1 MSVRIF
7 YARKCIF
14 PLLMSKGTM
23 TGKKETMKLTRICNT
38 SSIDFYAADLTMEL
52 ALPLAPTLLS
62 AGFPS
67 PAEDHL
73 ELKLDLNRA
82 LVSHPNAT
90 FYGRVKGAS
99 MIDAGIE
106 EGDIL
111 VIDKSLEPKDND
123 IAVCF
128 LDGEF
133 TVKRISRKED
143 GLYLVPANS
152 EFKAVR
158 IGDESDFLVWGI
170 VTYVI
175 HKAR

>member
-1 MSVRIF
+1 M
-7 YARKCIF
+7 
-14 PLLMSKGTM
+14 
-23 TGKKETMKLTRICNT
+23 
-38 SSIDFYAADLTMEL
+38 DFYAADLTTGLE
-52 ALPLAPTLLS
+52 LPLASTFIS

-73 ELKLDLNRA
+73 ELKLDLNRE
-82 LVSHPNAT
+82 LVRHPNAT
-90 FYGRVKGAS
+90 FYGRVKGSS
-99 MIDAGIE
+99 MVDAGIG

-111 VIDKSLEPKDND
+111 VIDKSLEPKDGD

-133 TVKRISRKED
+133 TVKRIANREE
-143 GLYLVPANS
+143 GLYLMPANDEFRPIRITEES
-152 EFKAVR
+152 EFQ
-158 IGDESDFLVWGI
+158 VWGI

>member
-1 MSVRIF
+1 
-7 YARKCIF
+7 
-14 PLLMSKGTM
+14 
-23 TGKKETMKLTRICNT
+23 MKLTRICKT
-38 SSIDFYAADLTMEL
+38 PRMDFYAADLTTEL
-52 ALPLAPTLLS
+52 ELPLASTSIS

-82 LVSHPNAT
+82 LIRHPNAT
-90 FYGRVKGAS
+90 FSGRVKGSS
-99 MIDAGIE
+99 MIDAGIV

-111 VIDKSLEPKDND
+111 VIDKSLDPKEGD

-133 TVKRISRKED
+133 TVKRISSRED
-143 GLYLVPANS
+143 GLYLMPANDEFQPIRITEES
-152 EFKAVR
+152 EFQ
-158 IGDESDFLVWGI
+158 IWGI
-170 VTYVI
+170 VTYII

>member
-1 MSVRIF
+1 MRL
-7 YARKCIF
+7 A
-14 PLLMSKGTM
+14 
-23 TGKKETMKLTRICNT
+23 RICT
-38 SSIDFYAADLTMEL
+38 TPSIEFFTADLTTALE
-52 ALPLAPTLLS
+52 LPLAATGIS

-82 LVSHPNAT
+82 LVRHPNAT
-90 FYGRVKGAS
+90 FYGRVKGSS
-99 MIDAGIE
+99 MIDAGIG

-111 VIDKSLEPKDND
+111 VIDKSLDPKDGD

-133 TVKRISRKED
+133 TVKRISSRVD
-143 GLYLVPANS
+143 GLYLMPANEEFKPIRIAEES
-152 EFKAVR
+152 EFQ
-158 IGDESDFLVWGI
+158 VWGI

>member
-1 MSVRIF
+1 
-7 YARKCIF
+7 
-14 PLLMSKGTM
+14 
-23 TGKKETMKLTRICNT
+23 MKLTRICNT
-38 SSIDFYAADLTMEL
+38 PRLDFYAADLTTGLE
-52 ALPLAPTLLS
+52 LPLASTFIS

-67 PAEDHL
+67 PADDHL

-82 LVSHPNAT
+82 LIRHPNAT
-90 FYGRVKGAS
+90 FYGRVKGSS

-111 VIDKSLEPKDND
+111 VIDKSLDPKDGD

-133 TVKRISRKED
+133 TVKRISKQED
-143 GLYLVPANS
+143 GLFLMPANDEFQPIRIS
-152 EFKAVR
+152 E
-158 IGDESDFLVWGI
+158 ESDFQVWGI
-170 VTYVI
+170 VTYII

>member
-1 MSVRIF
+1 MNRTI
-7 YARKCIF
+7 A
-14 PLLMSKGTM
+14 
-23 TGKKETMKLTRICNT
+23 MKLTRICHT
-38 SSIDFYAADLTMEL
+38 PRMDFYAADLATEL
-52 ALPLAPTLLS
+52 ELPLASTFIS

-82 LVSHPNAT
+82 LVRHPNAT
-90 FYGRVKGAS
+90 FYGRVKGSS
-99 MIDAGIE
+99 MIEAGIE

-111 VIDKSLEPKDND
+111 VIDKSLDPKEGD

-133 TVKRISRKED
+133 TVKRISNRAD
-143 GLYLVPANS
+143 GLYLMPANDEFAPIRISEES
-152 EFKAVR
+152 EFQ
-158 IGDESDFLVWGI
+158 VWGI
-170 VTYVI
+170 VTYII

>member
-1 MSVRIF
+1 MRL
-7 YARKCIF
+7 A
-14 PLLMSKGTM
+14 
-23 TGKKETMKLTRICNT
+23 RICT
-38 SSIDFYAADLTMEL
+38 TPSIEFYSADLATEL
-52 ALPLAPTLLS
+52 ELPLAATGIS

-82 LVSHPNAT
+82 LVRHPNAT
-90 FYGRVKGAS
+90 FYGRVKGSS

-111 VIDKSLEPKDND
+111 VIDKSLDPKEGDV
-123 IAVCF
+123 AVCF

-133 TVKRISRKED
+133 TVKRISRRED
-143 GLYLVPANS
+143 GLYLMPANEEFSPIRIAEES
-152 EFKAVR
+152 EFR
-158 IGDESDFLVWGI
+158 VWGI

>member
-1 MSVRIF
+1 
-7 YARKCIF
+7 
-14 PLLMSKGTM
+14 
-23 TGKKETMKLTRICNT
+23 MKLTRICNT
-38 SSIDFYAADLTMEL
+38 SRMDFYAADLTTEL
-52 ALPLAPTLLS
+52 ELPLAATFIS

-82 LVSHPNAT
+82 LIRHPNAT
-90 FYGRVKGAS
+90 FYGRVKGSS
-99 MIDAGIE
+99 MIDAGIG

-111 VIDKSLEPKDND
+111 VIDKSLDPKDGD

-133 TVKRISRKED
+133 TVKRISRQEEA
-143 GLYLVPANS
+143 LYLMPANE
-152 EFKAVR
+152 EFQPIL
-158 IGDESDFLVWGI
+158 IGEERDFQVWGI
-170 VTYVI
+170 VTYII

>member
-1 MSVRIF
+1 
-7 YARKCIF
+7 
-14 PLLMSKGTM
+14 
-23 TGKKETMKLTRICNT
+23 MKLMKMYNS
-38 SSIDFYAADLTMEL
+38 SSIDFYSADMMTEL
-52 ALPLAPTLLS
+52 ELPLASSAIS

-73 ELKLDLNRA
+73 ELKLDLNKELIR
-82 LVSHPNAT
+82 HPSAT
-90 FYGRVKGAS
+90 FYGRVKGYS
-99 MIDAGIE
+99 MVDAGID

-111 VIDKSLEPKDND
+111 VIDKSLDPKEGD

-133 TVKRISRKED
+133 TVKRIGKQGGRMC
-143 GLYLVPANS
+143 LMPANE
-152 EFKAVR
+152 EFDPIPVTGENEF
-158 IGDESDFLVWGI
+158 IVWGI

>member
-1 MSVRIF
+1 
-7 YARKCIF
+7 
-14 PLLMSKGTM
+14 
-23 TGKKETMKLTRICNT
+23 MKIYN
-38 SSIDFYAADLTMEL
+38 SPSIDFYSADLMTEL
-52 ALPLAPTLLS
+52 ELPLASSEIS

-73 ELKLDLNRA
+73 ELKLDLNKELIR
-82 LVSHPNAT
+82 HPSAT
-90 FYGRVKGAS
+90 FYGRVKGYS
-99 MIDAGIE
+99 MVDAGID

-111 VIDKSLEPKDND
+111 VIDKSLDPKEGD

-133 TVKRISRKED
+133 TVKRIGKQGGRMS
-143 GLYLVPANS
+143 LMPANE
-152 EFKAVR
+152 EFEPIPVTGENEF
-158 IGDESDFLVWGI
+158 IVWGI

>member
-1 MSVRIF
+1 
-7 YARKCIF
+7 
-14 PLLMSKGTM
+14 
-23 TGKKETMKLTRICNT
+23 MKLMKIYN
-38 SSIDFYAADLTMEL
+38 SPSIDFYSADLMTEL
-52 ALPLAPTLLS
+52 ELPLASSEIS

-73 ELKLDLNRA
+73 ELKLDLNKELIR
-82 LVSHPNAT
+82 HPSAT
-90 FYGRVKGAS
+90 FYGRVKGYS
-99 MIDAGIE
+99 MVDAGID

-111 VIDKSLEPKDND
+111 VIDKSLDPKEGD

-133 TVKRISRKED
+133 TVKRIGKQGGRMC
-143 GLYLVPANS
+143 LMPANE
-152 EFKAVR
+152 EFEPIPVTGENEF
-158 IGDESDFLVWGI
+158 IVWGI

>member
-1 MSVRIF
+1 
-7 YARKCIF
+7 
-14 PLLMSKGTM
+14 
-23 TGKKETMKLTRICNT
+23 MKIYN
-38 SSIDFYAADLTMEL
+38 SPSIDFYSADLMTEL
-52 ALPLAPTLLS
+52 ELPLASSEIS

-73 ELKLDLNRA
+73 ELKLDLNKELIR
-82 LVSHPNAT
+82 HPSAT
-90 FYGRVKGAS
+90 FYGRVKGYS
-99 MIDAGIE
+99 MVDAGID

-111 VIDKSLEPKDND
+111 VIDKSLDPKEGD

-133 TVKRISRKED
+133 TVKRIGKQGGRMC
-143 GLYLVPANS
+143 LMPANE
-152 EFKAVR
+152 EFEPIPVTGENEF
-158 IGDESDFLVWGI
+158 IVWGI